1 MTVKENVCNSNAIM
15 SSHKFKQIKYF
26 NFNEWPLIIFET
38 IFKILKSCLA
48 NRCN

>member
-1 MTVKENVCNSNAIM
+1 MTVNETYSNAIM

-26 NFNEWPLIIFET
+26 SFNERSFIIFET